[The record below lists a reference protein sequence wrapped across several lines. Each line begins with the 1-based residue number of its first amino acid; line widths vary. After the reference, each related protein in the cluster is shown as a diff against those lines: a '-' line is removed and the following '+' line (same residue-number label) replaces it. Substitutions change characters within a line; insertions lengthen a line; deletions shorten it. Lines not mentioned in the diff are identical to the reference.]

1 MWGVDNC
8 KNMWVSMSDGRHT
21 DIVHVLVGNGWRSAI
36 VHVLVGD
43 GWRTVIVHW
52 LVTAVSQL

>member
-1 MWGVDNC
+1 MGGVIIAKMC
-8 KNMWVSMSDGRHT
+8 GVSMSDGRHT
-21 DIVHVLVGNGWRSAI
+21 YIVHVLVGNGWRSAI

-52 LVTAVSQL
+52 VVTAVSQL